1 MPPVRA
7 GWDRGEAPGRR
18 LSPASRGARKA
29 GRSPSGAE
37 GAQRGSAREQNALPS
52 LAFASRSAFLSRV
65 SARVPT
71 GTGTARC
78 ESPGLSRG
86 SCGGVGVCVPAAGRG
101 ALGKGRPGAFPSIC
115 PFLVCLSRPEVGER
129 ETGVTSSGRLRV
141 TAVLSRGDGN
151 TRGTAAATWGRQAA
165 ARGVRGLRKPHFH
178 AGRRPHPPAGASRE
192 PAALKDLP
200 GPMRWQG

>member
-37 GAQRGSAREQNALPS
+37 SAQRGSAREQNALPS

-115 PFLVCLSRPEVGER
+115 PFLVCLSRPRSGSAKRALPLQGGFVLRLCFRAGTGTRVGQPPR
-129 ETGVTSSGRLRV
+129 RGGDRRRPGGCGASVNPISM
-141 TAVLSRGDGN
+141 RGDARIPRPG
-151 TRGTAAATWGRQAA
+151 QAGSQP
-165 ARGVRGLRKPHFH
+165 R
-178 AGRRPHPPAGASRE
+178 
-192 PAALKDLP
+192 
-200 GPMRWQG
+200 